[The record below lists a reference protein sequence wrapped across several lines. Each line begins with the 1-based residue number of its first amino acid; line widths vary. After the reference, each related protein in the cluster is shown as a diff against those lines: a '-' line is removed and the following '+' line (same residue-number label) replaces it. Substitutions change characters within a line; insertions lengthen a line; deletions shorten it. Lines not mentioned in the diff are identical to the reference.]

1 MCSLNIIFASS
12 IMNALDYYI
21 LIPIAIGFVL
31 GLFKGFIKEAISLVA
46 IFVGIHLSKIFSSV
60 VAQWLSNYSGL
71 SLKTA
76 QPIAFIIVFVVVAI
90 ALILVARILHK
101 VAKGL
106 SLGFINSIFGAIFG
120 AIKITLVVSV
130 VLILVEA
137 LNDKFNFISKELQ
150 ENSTFYKPVKGF
162 APDLWK
168 NITEDKK

>member
-1 MCSLNIIFASS
+1 
-12 IMNALDYYI
+12 MNALDYYI
-21 LIPIAIGFVL
+21 LIPIAIGFIL

-46 IFVGIHLSKIFSSV
+46 IFVGIQLSKVFASV

-90 ALILVARILHK
+90 ALVVVAKMLHK
-101 VAKGL
+101 IAKGL

-120 AIKITLVVSV
+120 AVKIALIVSV
-130 VLILVEA
+130 ILILVSA
-137 LNDKFNFISKELQ
+137 LNDKFNFISKESQ
-150 ENSTFYKPVKGF
+150 ENSILYNPIKGF

-168 NITEDKK
+168 NITEDTK